1 MADKELYQTAEQVL
15 ASKAVKKD
23 EKEKKVNE
31 ERKRARKIPRRT
43 KEKTSRNTRKI
54 AKRLV
59 RGKGKVLMLTHNNF

>member
-31 ERKRARKIPRRT
+31 E
-43 KEKTSRNTRKI
+43 
-54 AKRLV
+54 
-59 RGKGKVLMLTHNNF
+59 KVSADRDAVAGFLSIQES